1 MRQQLR
7 QKYNVNLVLIKHNG
21 EAWGRKTERDSI
33 INVPAPDTIVQE
45 GDILMIAG
53 SDADLARLPQ
63 E

>member
-1 MRQQLR
+1 M
-7 QKYNVNLVLIKHNG
+7 LVLIKHNG
-21 EAWGRKTERDSI
+21 EAGGRETERDSI
-33 INVPAPDTIVQE
+33 IGVPAPDTMVQE